1 MHLLDERLMRETKA
15 IRRRKAYRAG
25 DNKFNWNDGPGHFIW
40 NYRIEPKEI
49 GRDRKERRKREYLAI
64 SFLFESQPRL
74 GMNPR
79 PLCEFCDWYMFK

>member
-49 GRDRKERRKREYLAI
+49 EEIEKEREREITLQFHSYSNHNLA
-64 SFLFESQPRL
+64 
-74 GMNPR
+74 
-79 PLCEFCDWYMFK
+79 WA